1 MNVWAV
7 SAVLMSALVSSA
19 STALSPNE
27 TTSAELRRE
36 LLPGERPQPDDPV
49 RLLPGTDVVA
59 VEIREVSM
67 RDEQQF
73 TPLAV
78 ER

>member
-19 STALSPNE
+19 STTLSPNE
-27 TTSAELRRE
+27 TTSVELRRE
-36 LLPGERPQPDDPV
+36 LLSGERPQSDDPV

-59 VEIREVSM
+59 VETHEVSM